1 MEVKFSEFCDKP
13 LVMPNVF
20 DIFPDLKN
28 IYRFG
33 KKLWVLNVGLKYVDL
48 ENFSDLENIDIEFE
62 KPFFDLKCIDGG
74 LQEFPDAKNIDR

>member
-13 LVMPNVF
+13 LVMLNVF

-33 KKLWVLNVGLKYVDL
+33 KKLLVLNVGLKYVDL
-48 ENFSDLENIDIEFE
+48 ENIFQIGKFE
-62 KPFFDLKCIDGG
+62 KSFFDLKCIDGG

>member
-13 LVMPNVF
+13 VVMLNVF

-33 KKLWVLNVGLKYVDL
+33 KKLLVLNVGLKYVDL
-48 ENFSDLENIDIEFE
+48 ENIFRFG
-62 KPFFDLKCIDGG
+62 KY
-74 LQEFPDAKNIDR
+74 